1 MAGIGFLK
9 PPVDLRQTVVRF
21 APSILCSI
29 VCFLLTLVLSH
40 DSLRKAFDL
49 QGSDRGI
56 YQVIYIFVCGYFWFG
71 SVRLLAE
78 SRQWPAR
85 QLWSIAVGVY
95 AGIAILLSLS
105 PQWELHLMF
114 IGPALL
120 LFLMVAPYT
129 QKSADEFSFWNF
141 NRLLWTGATVSFAV
155 SILLAMAL
163 CAILGSIEYLFDLK
177 DSMNRN
183 LYGDSWLF
191 CSMLFCPVFTLFW
204 VPRGFTFKTGGFEFP
219 APLRFFIV
227 WILAPLVVV
236 YFLILY
242 AYTGL
247 ILIHRELPKGNLAYM
262 ITGFG
267 GAGMLL
273 QLVAWPLREGGSR
286 FLNFVLKYFY
296 PALVVP
302 VVMLFVSI
310 GTRISEYGITE
321 QRYAIVL
328 VGLWFCAMVAAFIS
342 RREKL
347 SPRLIPAVALVL
359 AIAASFG
366 PWGAVSVSG
375 RSQLARLHDLLV
387 RHGLLVDGHI
397 VEAKGAIPFADQ
409 KNISSLIDYIR
420 KTERA
425 SAVIPWFPKN
435 PEADNSFNSEAAM
448 HAMGLKYI
456 GEWQEKDNGESIY
469 LRGDDG
475 QVTAVTGYD
484 YVVLQTLSTYG
495 SINNS
500 TSGAVKISANGS
512 KGPSDISF
520 QLKDGILNVRVEG
533 HGALD
538 FDLKSFIENRI
549 AGGPPPYDDKPMVMD
564 AEKDGL
570 RLRLIVQNAS
580 VNSKDKSLTIESIA
594 VRLLVGF

>member
-9 PPVDLRQTVVRF
+9 PPVDLRQTVMRF

-29 VCFLLTLVLSH
+29 AVFCLTLVMAH
-40 DSLRKAFDL
+40 DSLRKTFHL
-49 QGSDRGI
+49 EGQDR
-56 YQVIYIFVCGYFWFG
+56 QVYRAIYILVSGYFWLG
-71 SVRLLAE
+71 GAKLLAE
-78 SRQWPAR
+78 SRQWAA
-85 QLWSIAVGVY
+85 SKFCAVAIGVY
-95 AGIAILLSLS
+95 AGIVLLLACA
-105 PQWELHLMF
+105 PQWELHMMF
-114 IGPALL
+114 LGPALL

-129 QKSADEFSFWNF
+129 QKDADEFSFWNF
-141 NRLLWTGATVSFAV
+141 NRLLWTGAAVSFAI
-155 SILLAMAL
+155 SILLAVTL
-163 CAILGSIEYLFDLK
+163 CAILGSIEYLFNLK
-177 DSMNRN
+177 DTMNRN

-204 VPRGFTFKTGGFEFP
+204 VPRGFSFRAGSFEIP

-227 WILAPLVVV
+227 WILAPLTIV

-273 QLVAWPLREGGSR
+273 QLVAWPLREGGSKL
-286 FLNFVLKYFY
+286 LNFVLKYFY
-296 PALVVP
+296 PALIVP

-328 VGLWFCAMVAAFIS
+328 VGLWFCAMVAAFIA

-359 AIAASFG
+359 AVVASFG

-375 RSQLARLHDLLV
+375 RSQLARLENLLV
-387 RHGLLVDGHI
+387 RHGLLVNGQI
-397 VEAKGAIPFADQ
+397 VAAKGSVPFADQ
-409 KNISSLIDYIR
+409 KNISSLIDYMR
-420 KTERA
+420 KTDRA
-425 SAVIPWFPKN
+425 PAIIPWFPKN
-435 PEADNSFNSEAAM
+435 PESDNSFNSEAAM
-448 HAMGLKYI
+448 RAMGLKYV
-456 GEWQEKDNGESIY
+456 GEWQERDNGESVY

-484 YVVLQTLSTYG
+484 YVILQTLSTYG
-495 SINNS
+495 SANN
-500 TSGAVKISANGS
+500 TATGAIKVSASGS
-512 KGPSDISF
+512 KGPIEIFF
-520 QLKDGILNVRVEG
+520 QLKDGILNVRIEG
-533 HGALD
+533 HGTFD
-538 FDLKSFIENRI
+538 FDLKSLVQNRI
-549 AGGPPPYDDKPMVMD
+549 AEGSPPYDDKPMVMD
-564 AEKDGL
+564 ADKDGL
-570 RLRLIVQNAS
+570 RLRLILQNMS
-580 VNSKDKSLTIESIA
+580 VNSKDKSLTIDNVA